1 MSENNRIE
9 SKTYICIALDIN
21 TRFIDVI
28 DVCTTI
34 EDGKM
39 SCMKHMDSVATDD
52 GHVDEV
58 RYTKWEPTKAD
69 TGICMRYTFYDKEDN
84 PKGSGIL
91 VVIEFIRDLTD
102 IMNRLKDTRVLELD
116 HKVPFAYSTQHFK
129 YKVPDDLLKYV
140 RPSDEI
146 IYGAAAP
153 IFRMGAFKWG
163 EPYAIKFNAIKF
175 IIPDM
180 VKSSTKIVYGIAAS
194 ISKDCK
200 EVTFLTTYN
209 RYGDCMFGR
218 PKEVKISIDQIL
230 KDGIV
235 DSITYCG
242 INE

>member
-1 MSENNRIE
+1 MSDINEV
-9 SKTYICIALDIN
+9 KTYICITLDIN

-28 DVCTTI
+28 DLCTTI

-39 SCMKHMDSVATDD
+39 ACMKHMDSLATDD

-58 RYTKWEPTKAD
+58 HYTKWEPTEAD
-69 TGICMRYTFYDKEDN
+69 TGICMRYTFCDKEDN

-91 VVIEFIRDLTD
+91 FVIEFVRDLSD
-102 IMNRLKDTRVLELD
+102 VMNRLKDTKTLKLD
-116 HKVPFAYSTQHFK
+116 HKVPFAYSTKRFN

-140 RPSDEI
+140 KPSDEI
-146 IYGAAAP
+146 TDGVALP
-153 IFRMGAFKWG
+153 IFKIGAFKWG
-163 EPYAIKFNAIKF
+163 EPYAIKF

-200 EVTFLTTYN
+200 EVTFLTTN
-209 RYGDCMFGR
+209 KQFGDSYSGKPR
-218 PKEVKISIDQIL
+218 EIKISIDQIT
-230 KDGIV
+230 KEGTI

>member
-9 SKTYICIALDIN
+9 SKTYICITLDIN

-39 SCMKHMDSVATDD
+39 ACMKHMDSLATDD

-58 RYTKWEPTKAD
+58 HYTKWEPTNAD

-102 IMNRLKDTRVLELD
+102 IMNRLKDTKTLELD
-116 HKVPFAYSTQHFK
+116 LKVPFAYSTKRFN

-140 RPSDEI
+140 KPSDEI
-146 IYGAAAP
+146 TDGVALP
-153 IFRMGAFKWG
+153 IFKMDTFKWG
-163 EPYAIKFNAIKF
+163 EPYAIKF

-180 VKSSTKIVYGIAAS
+180 VKATKVVYGIAAS

-200 EVTFLTTYN
+200 EVTFLTTKN
-209 RYGDCMFGR
+209 QYGDHMFGR
-218 PKEVKISIDQIL
+218 PHEIKITIDQII
-230 KDGIV
+230 KGGIV

>member
-1 MSENNRIE
+1 MSENDRIE
-9 SKTYICIALDIN
+9 SKTYICITLDIN
-21 TRFIDVI
+21 THFIDVI

-39 SCMKHMDSVATDD
+39 ACMKHMDSLATDD
-52 GHVDEV
+52 GHVDEI

-69 TGICMRYTFYDKEDN
+69 TGICIRYSFYDKEDN

-91 VVIEFIRDLTD
+91 VVVEFIRDLTD
-102 IMNRLKDTRVLELD
+102 IMNRLKDTKTLELD

-146 IYGAAAP
+146 TDGVVVP
-153 IFRMGAFKWG
+153 IFRMDAFKWG
-163 EPYAIKFNAIKF
+163 EPYAIKF

-200 EVTFLTTYN
+200 EVTFLTTHN
-209 RYGDCMFGR
+209 NYGDLTFGR
-218 PKEVKISIDQIL
+218 PLEVKISIDQIL
-230 KDGIV
+230 KGGIV

>member
-9 SKTYICIALDIN
+9 SKTYICMTLDIN

-34 EDGKM
+34 EDGRIA
-39 SCMKHMDSVATDD
+39 CMKHMDALAADD
-52 GHVDEV
+52 DKVDEI
-58 RYTKWEPTKAD
+58 RYTRWEPTKAD

-84 PKGSGIL
+84 LKGSGVL

-102 IMNRLKDTRVLELD
+102 IMNRLKDTRVLDLD
-116 HKVPFAYSTQHFK
+116 HKVPFAYSTQRFK
-129 YKVPDDLLKYV
+129 PPIPEDLLKYV

-146 IYGAAAP
+146 IDGAAAP

-163 EPYAIKFNAIKF
+163 EPYAIKF

-180 VKSSTKIVYGIAAS
+180 VKAPMKLVYGIAAS

-209 RYGDCMFGR
+209 QCGDRMFGR
-218 PKEVKISIDQIL
+218 PNEIKITIDQIL

-242 INE
+242 ITE

>member
-1 MSENNRIE
+1 MSDINEI
-9 SKTYICIALDIN
+9 KTYICITLDIN
-21 TRFIDVI
+21 TCFIDVI

-39 SCMKHMDSVATDD
+39 TCMKHMDSLATDD

-58 RYTKWEPTKAD
+58 RYTKWEPTNAD

-102 IMNRLKDTRVLELD
+102 IMNKLKDTKTLKLD
-116 HKVPFAYSTQHFK
+116 HKVPFAYSTKRFN

-140 RPSDEI
+140 IPSDEI
-146 IYGAAAP
+146 IDGAAAP

-163 EPYAIKFNAIKF
+163 EPYAIKF

-194 ISKDCK
+194 ISEDCK
-200 EVTFLTTYN
+200 EVTFLTTN
-209 RYGDCMFGR
+209 NQYGDRMFGR
-218 PKEVKISIDQIL
+218 PYEVKISIDQIL
-230 KDGIV
+230 KGGIV

>member
-9 SKTYICIALDIN
+9 SKTYICITLDIN

-39 SCMKHMDSVATDD
+39 ACMKHMDSLATDD

-58 RYTKWEPTKAD
+58 HYTKWEPTKAD

-91 VVIEFIRDLTD
+91 VVIEFVRDLTD
-102 IMNRLKDTRVLELD
+102 IMNRLKDAKTLELD
-116 HKVPFAYSTQHFK
+116 HQVPFAYSIQHFK
-129 YKVPDDLLKYV
+129 YRVPDDLLKYV

-146 IYGAAAP
+146 IDGAAAP

-163 EPYAIKFNAIKF
+163 EPYAIKF

-180 VKSSTKIVYGIAAS
+180 VKSPIRIMHGIAAS
-194 ISKDCK
+194 ISNDCK
-200 EVTFLTTYN
+200 EVTFLTTHN
-209 RYGDCMFGR
+209 NYGDLTFGR
-218 PKEVKISIDQIL
+218 PLEIKITIDQIL
-230 KDGIV
+230 KGGIV

>member
-9 SKTYICIALDIN
+9 SKTYICITLDIN
-21 TRFIDVI
+21 THFIDVI

-39 SCMKHMDSVATDD
+39 ACMKHMDALAADD
-52 GHVDEV
+52 DKVDEI
-58 RYTKWEPTKAD
+58 RYTRWEPTNAD

-102 IMNRLKDTRVLELD
+102 IMNRLKDTRALDLD
-116 HKVPFAYSTQHFK
+116 HKVPFAYTAQRFK
-129 YKVPDDLLKYV
+129 PPIPEDLLKYV
-140 RPSDEI
+140 KPSDEI
-146 IYGAAAP
+146 TDGVAP
-153 IFRMGAFKWG
+153 PVFNMNTFKWG
-163 EPYAIKFNAIKF
+163 EPYAIKFV
-175 IIPDM
+175 IPDM
-180 VKSSTKIVYGIAAS
+180 VKSPIKIWYGIAAS

-218 PKEVKISIDQIL
+218 PREIKITIDQIT
-230 KDGIV
+230 KEGTI